1 MDSVF
6 VYVNR
11 LQLSFEIAPVVQFSS
26 NSFDNFSYVQT
37 HNQLNLCK
45 AVKSPSW
52 RLLTRHNVN
61 LIGLLVI
68 FI

>member
-1 MDSVF
+1 MDSIF

-26 NSFDNFSYVQT
+26 IFFDNFSCVQT

-45 AVKSPSW
+45 TVKSP
-52 RLLTRHNVN
+52 
-61 LIGLLVI
+61 
-68 FI
+68 

>member
-26 NSFDNFSYVQT
+26 NSFDNFSYIQT

-45 AVKSPSW
+45 TVKSP
-52 RLLTRHNVN
+52 
-61 LIGLLVI
+61 
-68 FI
+68 